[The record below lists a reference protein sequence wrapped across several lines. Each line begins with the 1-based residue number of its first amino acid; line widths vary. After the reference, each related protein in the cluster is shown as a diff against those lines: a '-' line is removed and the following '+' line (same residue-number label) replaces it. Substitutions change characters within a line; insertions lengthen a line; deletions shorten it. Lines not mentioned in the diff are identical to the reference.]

1 MQFLRINKNNFV
13 ILVAVYLKQSE
24 REKKNIKI
32 WLKLYWNIA
41 KVRVFNRRRGEEE
54 DQKGETNSWDCS
66 SGWFGFRAKSPRK
79 KFRLSETIVI
89 DEALILETTH

>member
-32 WLKLYWNIA
+32 WLKLY
-41 KVRVFNRRRGEEE
+41 
-54 DQKGETNSWDCS
+54 
-66 SGWFGFRAKSPRK
+66 
-79 KFRLSETIVI
+79 
-89 DEALILETTH
+89 